1 MVFTM
6 TLRRCKKSDNFRIAK
21 VKALFYEDNKRK
33 HATPQNFER
42 KRMQQDDTRDNC
54 QYENEE

>member
-33 HATPQNFER
+33 HATPQN
-42 KRMQQDDTRDNC
+42 DTRDNC